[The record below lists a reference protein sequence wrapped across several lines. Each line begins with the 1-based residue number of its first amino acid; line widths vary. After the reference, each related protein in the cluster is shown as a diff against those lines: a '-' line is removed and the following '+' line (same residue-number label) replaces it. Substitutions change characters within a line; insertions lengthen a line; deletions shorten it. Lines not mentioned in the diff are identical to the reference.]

1 MLVCV
6 TPELVPWQPNFSS
19 SGQSDPDWTRLVCGG
34 IELSNAV
41 SWVDW
46 LEEPAVQVQLCE
58 SCGIS
63 GCESGGYVHV
73 SRLGRYLLWTQPH
86 IDASDAVEAYQYRAS
101 NAVREHG
108 AVAISVDD
116 WSQWRDRLTGLPRPE
131 GFPTATRRDLL
142 DAWQAEAPGFGRWDH
157 PDQLLSLVREWAVAA
172 EPSETGEALQCLEA
186 LVQWFRA
193 EPDAAVEGE
202 LVLVGDG
209 ELTVETLYLDV
220 PDTFDR
226 PALLEWT
233 ALARHDG
240 RVTPVF
246 GGELVLV
253 PEPT

>member
-1 MLVCV
+1 MLVCAM
-6 TPELVPWQPNFSS
+6 PEFVPWQPNFSS

-34 IELSNAV
+34 LELSNAI

-58 SCGIS
+58 TC
-63 GCESGGYVHV
+63 
-73 SRLGRYLLWTQPH
+73 
-86 IDASDAVEAYQYRAS
+86 RAS

-108 AVAISVDD
+108 GVAIPLDE
-116 WSQWRDRLTGLPRPE
+116 WIQWRHRFTGLPSPD
-131 GFPTATRRDLL
+131 GFPSTTRLDLL
-142 DAWQAEAPGFGRWDH
+142 DAWQAEAPGFGSWDQ
-157 PDQLLSLVREWAVAA
+157 PDQLLSLAREWAVAA
-172 EPSETGEALQCLEA
+172 EPSETSEALERLEA

-193 EPDAAVEGE
+193 EPDAVVEGE
-202 LVLVGDG
+202 LVPVGDG
-209 ELTVETLYLDV
+209 EVTVETLYLDV

-226 PALLEWT
+226 PVLHEWT

-253 PEPT
+253 PEPI